1 MKNELQNIISGKSQ
15 VRHGNSIQTISRYL
29 RKSKSASGTFESGK
43 QIKSEET
50 ALIKEFCNRNSF
62 WITYININAF
72 ISSGAEQKVYLQ
84 NKHKVIKLND
94 SIYYESWK
102 DYFNNLLL
110 NNYFFPDTAYQLIG
124 FYEQDDTLYAVV
136 EQKFVESN
144 CDTELENVRQ
154 FLISN
159 GFVNTRNNDYF
170 NPEVGIILEDLHD
183 ENVLTFNDNL
193 FFIDTVFYLTEAF
206 YKDQ

>member
-29 RKSKSASGTFESGK
+29 RESESASRALKSSK

-50 ALIKEFCNRNSF
+50 ALIKKFCDRNSF
-62 WITYININAF
+62 WITYINIHAF

-124 FYEQDDTLYAVV
+124 FYEQAEVLYAVV
-136 EQKFVESN
+136 EQKFVQS
-144 CDTELENVRQ
+144 DSATELENVKH
-154 FLISN
+154 FLNSN

-170 NPEVGIILEDLHD
+170 NDELGIILEDLHD
-183 ENVLTFNDNL
+183 ENVLTFDNNL
-193 FFIDTVFYLTEAF
+193 FFIDTVFYLTEQF
-206 YKDQ
+206 YKL

>member
-15 VRHGNSIQTISRYL
+15 VRHGNTIQTISRYL
-29 RKSKSASGTFESGK
+29 RKSKSASGTFESSK

-50 ALIKEFCNRNSF
+50 TLIKQFCDKNGF
-62 WITYININAF
+62 WITEININAF

-94 SIYYESWK
+94 SIYYESWE
-102 DYFNNLLL
+102 DYLNNLLL
-110 NNYFFPDTAYQLIG
+110 NNYFFSDTAYQLIG
-124 FYEQDDTLYAVV
+124 FYEQDNILYAVV

-144 CDTELENVRQ
+144 SDTKLENVKE

-183 ENVLTFNDNL
+183 ENVLTFDDSL

-206 YKDQ
+206 YK

>member
-1 MKNELQNIISGKSQ
+1 MKDELQDIISGKSQ
-15 VRHGNSIQTISRYL
+15 VRHGSTIQTISRYL
-29 RKSKSASGTFESGK
+29 RKSKSPGGTFESGK
-43 QIKSEET
+43 QIKSEER
-50 ALIKEFCNRNSF
+50 ALISEFCNRNSF

-94 SIYYESWK
+94 TIYYESWE
-102 DYFNNLLL
+102 DYLNNLLL
-110 NNYFFPDTAYQLIG
+110 HNYLFPDTAYQLIG
-124 FYEQDDTLYAVV
+124 FYEQKDILYAVV

-144 CDTELENVRQ
+144 SATKLENVGE

-159 GFVNTRNNDYF
+159 GFINTRNNDYF
-170 NPEVGIILEDLHD
+170 NPEAGIILEDLHD
-183 ENVLTFNDNL
+183 ENVLTFDSNL

-206 YKDQ
+206 YKS